1 MGTDPEGFDGEDFDD
16 TLDRYYDDGFE
27 AGFRAARQMKGRADR
42 RKTSGRMHAKAP
54 APKKKR
60 KPSAYNKFVKE
71 MSKKPRFRYKQTR
84 GNKKKGMVNMKAI
97 AQAWKKK
104 RKR

>member
-1 MGTDPEGFDGEDFDD
+1 MSKEWELGFAAGYRACYNEYSSHTAREADTMFSTPHFTREMIGE
-16 TLDRYYDDGFE
+16 RKE
-27 AGFRAARQMKGRADR
+27 AKKR
-42 RKTSGRMHAKAP
+42 R
-54 APKKKR
+54 KR

-71 MSKKPRFRYKQTR
+71 MSKKPRFRYKQSR

-104 RKR
+104 RK

>member
-1 MGTDPEGFDGEDFDD
+1 MLF
-16 TLDRYYDDGFE
+16 
-27 AGFRAARQMKGRADR
+27 K
-42 RKTSGRMHAKAP
+42 
-54 APKKKR
+54 KKKR

>member
-1 MGTDPEGFDGEDFDD
+1 MKQEREFELWIDGFKTGFTYSKVSFEDIDPEDIAMAQLMSS
-16 TLDRYYDDGFE
+16 TPP
-27 AGFRAARQMKGRADR
+27 AG
-42 RKTSGRMHAKAP
+42 KASRSKF
-54 APKKKR
+54 KKKR

-104 RKR
+104 RK

>member
-1 MGTDPEGFDGEDFDD
+1 MSKEWELGFA
-16 TLDRYYDDGFE
+16 
-27 AGFRAARQMKGRADR
+27 AGYRACYNEYSSYTARQADTMFSTPHFTSEMIEERKEAKKR
-42 RKTSGRMHAKAP
+42 R
-54 APKKKR
+54 KR

-71 MSKKPRFRYKQTR
+71 MSKKPRFRYKQSR

-104 RKR
+104 RK